1 MTEQEIRTKLVEIF
15 EEEAKLDRDELLQ
28 GQPLANL
35 IDSLTLLEIVC
46 QIEDTFEL
54 EIEDEQIPELK
65 TFADVVEGIT
75 RLKGPDV
82 QSN

>member
-15 EEEAKLDRDELLQ
+15 TEEAKLNQDEFLQ
-28 GQPLANL
+28 GQPLASL

-46 QIEDTFEL
+46 QIEDTFGL

-65 TFADVVEGIT
+65 TFDDVVEGIT
-75 RLKGPDV
+75 RLKGPSIV
-82 QSN
+82 